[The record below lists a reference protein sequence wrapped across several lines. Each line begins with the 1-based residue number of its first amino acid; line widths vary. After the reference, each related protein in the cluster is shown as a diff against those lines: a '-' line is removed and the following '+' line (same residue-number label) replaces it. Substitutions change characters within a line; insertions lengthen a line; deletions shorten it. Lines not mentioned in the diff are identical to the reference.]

1 MLNDVHTEPVIG
13 QVVRITK
20 GREKDQYAV
29 IIKII
34 EDRFVLL
41 ADGEKRKYDRPK
53 KKNVLHIK
61 FTPFISNEVRTSLL
75 ETNRVSNGKLR
86 FALAKYASEVVT
98 VLEKGDVNDV

>member
-1 MLNDVHTEPVIG
+1 LLSDFNAGPQIG

-20 GREKDQYAV
+20 GREQNQFA
-29 IIKII
+29 IIINMMD
-34 EDRFVLL
+34 DRYVLL

-53 KKNVLHIK
+53 KKNVLHIEL
-61 FTPFISNEVRTSLL
+61 TPFVSSEVKNSLL

-98 VLEKGDVNDV
+98 VLEKGDGNDV

>member
-1 MLNDVHTEPVIG
+1 MLNDIHTEPVIG
-13 QVVRITK
+13 QVVQITK

-29 IIKII
+29 IIKIM

-53 KKNVLHIK
+53 KKNVLHIEL
-61 FTPFISNEVRTSLL
+61 TPFISNEVRTSLL

>member
-1 MLNDVHTEPVIG
+1 MNDFYTSPQIG

-20 GREKDQYAV
+20 GRERNQYA
-29 IIKII
+29 IIINLMD
-34 EDRFVLL
+34 DRYVLL

-53 KKNVLHIK
+53 KKNVLHIEL
-61 FTPFISNEVRTSLL
+61 TPFVSKEVRTSLL

-98 VLEKGDVNDV
+98 VLQKGDGNDV